1 MSRLRIVLWGVALGA
16 VWGAVMWGAFEL
28 MGRESGVRG
37 LAYLSLTIAM
47 LGGGAAAVFGAINV
61 KREGERIS
69 PRVPRA
75 GRRGRRS

>member
-16 VWGAVMWGAFEL
+16 VWGALMWGAFEL

-37 LAYLSLTIAM
+37 LAYLSFTIAM
-47 LGGGAAAVFGAINV
+47 IGGGVAAVFGAIGA

-69 PRVPRA
+69 PRVPRS